1 MSKFQALLSAQ
12 PVILGDGAMGT
23 MLFAAG
29 LEAGAS
35 PERWNVE
42 HPEKVMAV
50 HRAYAEA
57 GSNLILT
64 NTFGGSRFRLAAH
77 GLAARVAELNRAGVE
92 NARKAV
98 EGITH
103 LVLIGGSVGP
113 TGEMLEPLGTLTFD
127 EAVQGFAEQA
137 AALRDGG
144 VDYFQVETF
153 GDLREIEAAIQGIR
167 GVSDLPIVATM
178 SFDTKRR
185 TMMGTRPQEAA
196 TRLRELSAI
205 AFGANCGSGTEDTI
219 WVVEQMHNSAPGSVI
234 VAKSN
239 AGLPRSAPGGGVTY
253 DGTPAEMANYARRV
267 RDIGV
272 RIIGACCGSTPAHLK
287 AMAEAL
293 GLDA

>member
-1 MSKFQALLSAQ
+1 MKGIVEQVKHHLLLSPNRTAQVRLMGNGYNRLTQINRKGFGDFMSKFQALLSAQ

-77 GLAARVAELNRAGVE
+77 GLAARVGELNRAAAE

-98 EGITH
+98 AGIAH
-103 LVLIGGSVGP
+103 PVLIGGSVGP

-167 GVSDLPIVATM
+167 SVSDLPIVATM

-196 TRLRELSAI
+196 SRLRELGVV

-219 WVVEQMHNSAPGSVI
+219 WVVEQMHNVAPGRGDRRQ
-234 VAKSN
+234 KQ
-239 AGLPRSAPGGGVTY
+239 
-253 DGTPAEMANYARRV
+253 RRV
-267 RDIGV
+267 TAFGAGRRRD
-272 RIIGACCGSTPAHLK
+272 L
-287 AMAEAL
+287 
-293 GLDA
+293 